1 MASSKGWSLDG
12 THWDRVRDALAG
24 KTWTQTYLEHSYSNT
39 VPDGSGIYLI
49 CAGAPVEER
58 PFKKMYNCL
67 YVGQSKN
74 LNKRFKEHIA
84 GYKDVVKVKETYGRI
99 EFWYASISND
109 KLSSTEQAV
118 IDAVGPSAN
127 RSNALRAQIGRPVE
141 L

>member
-1 MASSKGWSLDG
+1 MASRKGWSLDKA
-12 THWDRVRDALAG
+12 HWTRVGVALAG
-24 KTWTQTYLEHSYSNT
+24 KSWTQTYLESPYSNV

-49 CAGAPVEER
+49 CAGAPLDGR

-74 LNKRFKEHIA
+74 LKQRFKNHVS

-99 EFWYASISND
+99 EFWFALVMSD
-109 KLSSTEQAV
+109 ELSSAEQAL

-127 RSNALRAQIGRPVE
+127 RSNALRAHIGNPIE